1 MPANS
6 AARKFRKITETS
18 PPEHRARKTRSPPST
33 ILTAAAPKAAPSP
46 PEPDAPAAGRALEA
60 AGRRRRAQFHVRRR
74 SPLEPGPAPG
84 IISPARRNPTRPRRG
99 ESSRRRGVGAA
110 RSSAAEGE
118 ACLSTGP
125 TPRRPQKKA
134 RRPKRRFSDPS
145 SSSPQSPQRKAA
157 SPRTR
162 CRSPDRTRCGERA
175 PPEWPARRQSPPT
188 GEWGTWRWPRC

>member
-1 MPANS
+1 MPNYTRVNHGLTLWQRLHIFLATS
-6 AARKFRKITETS
+6 VWKRLGGIGARQTEGAQDARKLDSSRGLEKAETP
-18 PPEHRARKTRSPPST
+18 PPERQARKVGYLHLLS
-33 ILTAAAPKAAPSP
+33 
-46 PEPDAPAAGRALEA
+46 EP
-60 AGRRRRAQFHVRRR
+60 RRPRGT
-74 SPLEPGPAPG
+74 S
-84 IISPARRNPTRPRRG
+84 SPARRNPTRPRRG